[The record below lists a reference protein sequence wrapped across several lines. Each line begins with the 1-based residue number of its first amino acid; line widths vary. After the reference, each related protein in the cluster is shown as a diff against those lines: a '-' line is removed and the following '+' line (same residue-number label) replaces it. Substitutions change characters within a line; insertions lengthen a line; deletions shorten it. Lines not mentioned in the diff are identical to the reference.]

1 MDIEIL
7 RTARY
12 IVSTPAWKHVL
23 AELKQTA
30 VYEFEGTQIGDDDA
44 RRSAWHMLDVVA
56 RTANQGVGTVTTN
69 KDILLAARSKGI
81 AAGSAQQKGGIPAG

>member
-44 RRSAWHMLDVVA
+44 RRSAWHMLDSIN
-56 RTANQGVGTVTTN
+56 R
-69 KDILLAARSKGI
+69 LE
-81 AAGSAQQKGGIPAG
+81 SAMNRLSQKLDKPL